1 MKSKPI
7 AITPRDGFDLLAVW
21 EKDGQKWH
29 LLQLE
34 RPQSAIAL
42 ARENL
47 RTRLVFPTGIDPN
60 HVEQKILKTNSR
72 KTKDGNY
79 NVGADKLNC
88 INGHHQSR

>member
-34 RPQSAIAL
+34 RPQKAIAL
-42 ARENL
+42 AKDNP
-47 RTRLVFPTGIDPN
+47 RTRLVFPTGLNPN
-60 HVEQKILKTNSR
+60 QLNKERRRKNLSQTTKTQR
-72 KTKDGNY
+72 T
-79 NVGADKLNC
+79 C
-88 INGHHQSR
+88 